1 MPDDTDVSRRIFLER
16 LAAGAL
22 VAAGAGNK
30 PAQAASNDAAWTP
43 PPVLKNPNILV
54 IMVDQL
60 RPPMWMSAGQ
70 LAALPQT
77 ILPNILG
84 RIAPNSYSFEQF
96 FVAAT
101 ICTAS
106 RAALLTG
113 LYAPQTAMYL
123 TGTDIPSLNPAFPTF
138 GDAVAALNPAYQGN
152 VWWFGKWHLTD
163 QASDQGNTAPLLPYG
178 FNTRTYPGGAAA
190 NPDPVGDANEG
201 TDGGLFDGQV
211 YASDAMIAGD
221 FIGWLEGQAPTNGAP
236 AAPWCATVSLI
247 NPHDMANAPAWLQSN
262 PFPPTN
268 VPLQPVYFPPP
279 KGKPPAFYTKE
290 PSPWNWE
297 DLPNVP
303 NKPSLQNQFLEDYL
317 DPQYG
322 TVTDWVLFLNQYMWM
337 QHFVDQQVGLVLNAL
352 ENSAYA
358 ENTVIVFLSDHGE
371 YAGSHGLHDK
381 GRGVYEESIRAPFYV
396 RFPGQ
401 KGSIAMNQMCS
412 GVDLFGLI
420 CDLATG
426 GGGAWAHT
434 YPDLAP
440 RQSMWSFLYNNGK
453 ETRVAPDPVGL
464 PYVFHTFDQKIVSP
478 NNGSKCHVVCMR
490 TKGPNGAK
498 LAFYWEWSP
507 CTTYPNSTPPDPE
520 FYDYN
525 SGNTSETGNDYFSTS
540 TAVQKTISQYVKV
553 LGSMAPPATGLIGSE
568 LTRPLIGTGTD
579 GKPLSQAQAA
589 AQQAYYAFLGQTG
602 CDT

>member
-1 MPDDTDVSRRIFLER
+1 
-16 LAAGAL
+16 
-22 VAAGAGNK
+22 
-30 PAQAASNDAAWTP
+30 
-43 PPVLKNPNILV
+43 
-54 IMVDQL
+54 
-60 RPPMWMSAGQ
+60 
-70 LAALPQT
+70 
-77 ILPNILG
+77 
-84 RIAPNSYSFEQF
+84 
-96 FVAAT
+96 
-101 ICTAS
+101 
-106 RAALLTG
+106 
-113 LYAPQTAMYL
+113 
-123 TGTDIPSLNPAFPTF
+123 
-138 GDAVAALNPAYQGN
+138 
-152 VWWFGKWHLTD
+152 
-163 QASDQGNTAPLLPYG
+163 
-178 FNTRTYPGGAAA
+178 
-190 NPDPVGDANEG
+190 
-201 TDGGLFDGQV
+201 
-211 YASDAMIAGD
+211 
-221 FIGWLEGQAPTNGAP
+221 
-236 AAPWCATVSLI
+236 
-247 NPHDMANAPAWLQSN
+247 
-262 PFPPTN
+262 
-268 VPLQPVYFPPP
+268 
-279 KGKPPAFYTKE
+279 
-290 PSPWNWE
+290 
-297 DLPNVP
+297 
-303 NKPSLQNQFLEDYL
+303 LEDYL

-498 LAFYWEWSP
+498 LAFYWEWSRVLQRKVLAHP
-507 CTTYPNSTPPDPE
+507 AKNRVKTEDTDIVFAGPWTGPLWNGCAKTCGDVRRGVRLPDSE
-520 FYDYN
+520 RFARAA
-525 SGNTSETGNDYFSTS
+525 ETGVNH
-540 TAVQKTISQYVKV
+540 V
-553 LGSMAPPATGLIGSE
+553 LYRG
-568 LTRPLIGTGTD
+568 
-579 GKPLSQAQAA
+579 
-589 AQQAYYAFLGQTG
+589 
-602 CDT
+602 